1 MGRGPSRGPGE
12 ANIAWPSRRLCGV
25 SATARKSRRKVVAS
39 WSWDARRQ
47 VSTLVQDVCR
57 SVVDESPCAAC
68 GMVGAMP
75 SRCHDARARRRPTGA
90 RPPVGYSVGRCAQPA
105 RRSARSH
112 EAHLPAQEA
121 QARPHPR
128 LPRTDE
134 HSRWPDRAEAPPRQ
148 GPQAAHGLVAGR
160 PSGGRSPKRR
170 RLSRSAEF
178 ERVYRQGRAKSN
190 RFLVLYAFARDR
202 ERDDATADGPRL
214 GLSVSRRVGGAVD
227 RTRVK
232 RFLREAFWAEIE
244 RLPEGSDYVVVAR
257 PDARELAEGEGMP
270 GVRSALRELV
280 GALTGADGTG
290 RERTTA
296 ADHAG
301 GATAADPGRGSG

>member
-1 MGRGPSRGPGE
+1 M
-12 ANIAWPSRRLCGV
+12 
-25 SATARKSRRKVVAS
+25 
-39 WSWDARRQ
+39 
-47 VSTLVQDVCR
+47 
-57 SVVDESPCAAC
+57 
-68 GMVGAMP
+68 
-75 SRCHDARARRRPTGA
+75 
-90 RPPVGYSVGRCAQPA
+90 
-105 RRSARSH
+105 
-112 EAHLPAQEA
+112 
-121 QARPHPR
+121 
-128 LPRTDE
+128 
-134 HSRWPDRAEAPPRQ
+134 
-148 GPQAAHGLVAGR
+148 AGR

-257 PDARELAEGEGMP
+257 PDARELAEREGMP

-280 GALTGADGTG
+280 DAFAGVSTGASPQ
-290 RERTTA
+290 
-296 ADHAG
+296 AG
-301 GATAADPGRGSG
+301 GGRAVVPQDGERADGVPQDGDRGSVAREGHDRRAGVQSRDEATS